1 MSLHAPERGDSSTST
16 LAGQGRLNKTVQF
29 PSDLNQLA
37 ASCHE
42 LQACGMS

>member
-1 MSLHAPERGDSSTST
+1 
-16 LAGQGRLNKTVQF
+16 LAGQGRLNKAVQL